1 MSVHGDYGDYSKN
14 STRATWEDVAAA
26 RATHAA
32 QAKDDNE
39 EVKKAKHPN
48 SIFGHGFTAAYAN

>member
-1 MSVHGDYGDYSKN
+1 MAVHGDYGDYK

-39 EVKKAKHPN
+39 EEKKAQHP
-48 SIFGHGFTAAYAN
+48 SIFGYGFTAAYAN